1 MQCFERLVSVFTV
14 SCGHWLAAVRSPEAI
29 SEKAKLPQ
37 PFLSEQV
44 YPLPSPQFIDLSFF
58 LVIRQPTCFGN
69 PGFMVQ
75 EPLKARPVCSSLIW
89 EKHFHCL
96 WVGKLQLLHLSYCFP
111 FQKFCEGT
119 EQKDNYLFRYCARSI
134 YWGVWMW
141 SVMFWRYRTGSNH
154 NSWSWD

>member
-1 MQCFERLVSVFTV
+1 MLWKTCVCFHSVL
-14 SCGHWLAAVRSPEAI
+14 WALAGCC
-29 SEKAKLPQ
+29 
-37 PFLSEQV
+37 QV
-44 YPLPSPQFIDLSFF
+44 PWSYLWESQAASAFPLRASIPVTITPVYWSLFF